1 MLTCLTTTL
10 GGPLP
15 RFAFLAC
22 ALLALFANNVGA
34 QEIPPSIAFPG
45 SFWISAGE
53 VVPAERG
60 NVVGQTAF
68 EQGITVWERGSWFLV
83 PHVNVS
89 LMADSYGY
97 EWNNRTPG
105 RVGLKIVRRVP
116 GGIVQA
122 GGGMMFEPNNES
134 DDQRHPTA
142 AVDYWAGW
150 AAEGRAQR
158 GVSFGGF
165 PGYAYA
171 SSGLIAGRDPHN
183 WITTAAVQQGVVAF
197 RSRIVSVV
205 PYAAGAVGFDSK
217 RRNWENRVSYDAGVK
232 VVRPLIGGV
241 VEAGVAAR
249 RQHELL
255 TGHAHYAP
263 IAYVNLWI
271 GWNPR
276 SLFQR

>member
-1 MLTCLTTTL
+1 
-10 GGPLP
+10 LP
-15 RFAFLAC
+15 RLALLAC
-22 ALLALFANNVGA
+22 ALLALFARHVGA

-45 SFWISAGE
+45 SFWISAGN
-53 VVPAERG
+53 VVPAEDG
-60 NVVGQTAF
+60 NVLGQAAF
-68 EQGITVWERGSWFLV
+68 EQGITVWERGSWFLI

-97 EWNNRTPG
+97 DWNNRSPA

-122 GGGMMFEPNNES
+122 GGGMMIEPGT
-134 DDQRHPTA
+134 DGDAQRHPTA

-150 AAEGRAQR
+150 AAEGRAQ
-158 GVSFGGF
+158 GGAAFGGF
-165 PGYAYA
+165 PGYAWA

-183 WITTAAVQQGVVAF
+183 WITTAAAQQGLVAF

-205 PYAAGAVGFDSK
+205 PYAAGAVSFDSK
-217 RRNWENRVSYDAGVK
+217 RRPWENRVSYDAGVK
-232 VVRPLIGGV
+232 LVRPLIGGV

-255 TGHAHYAP
+255 TGQAHYAP
-263 IAYVNLWI
+263 VAYVNLWI

-276 SLFQR
+276 SFFQR